1 MLFPPIWRFSVDR
14 DRLEV
19 IVSIISSWLNGVGID
34 KQPFWLKWL
43 TSLLLIGYIVCGIC
57 GEMLLFGVDLF

>member
-1 MLFPPIWRFSVDR
+1 
-14 DRLEV
+14 
-19 IVSIISSWLNGVGID
+19 
-34 KQPFWLKWL
+34 L